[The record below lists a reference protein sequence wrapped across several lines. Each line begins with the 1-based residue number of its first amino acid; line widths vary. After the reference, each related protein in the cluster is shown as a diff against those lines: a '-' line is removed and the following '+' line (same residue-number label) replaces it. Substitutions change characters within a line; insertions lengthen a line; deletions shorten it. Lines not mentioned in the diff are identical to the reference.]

1 MKKKPGLVEA
11 HLVLM
16 PFSHYSY
23 IYFHAFRS
31 TKEEVISTH
40 AVQTWT
46 FPDITQ
52 Q

>member
-1 MKKKPGLVEA
+1 MGEKKGLVEA

-31 TKEEVISTH
+31 TKEEAIFTH
-40 AVQTWT
+40 AV
-46 FPDITQ
+46 
-52 Q
+52 